1 MSIHFQCGCGR
12 KLTAPDGTSGKR
24 AKCPV
29 CQNVMRVPDPSAPAS
44 EPPPSSAPAPQA
56 GEPARSKAELARASD
71 GLKHLAS
78 HLEKRS
84 GARQLK
90 MSGRALV
97 VDDEPDTLTTV
108 SELLEHHG
116 FEVLRASNGEQAI
129 EMAYEHRPDVIVL
142 DVMLPGINGFEVC
155 RRLKDPSQKGS
166 AGYDVHTPILMLTAK
181 AKGRDVQYAKSVGA
195 NGYIKKPFQPL
206 KLYQKLDKLMN
217 K

>member
-1 MSIHFQCGCGR
+1 M
-12 KLTAPDGTSGKR
+12 
-24 AKCPV
+24 
-29 CQNVMRVPDPSAPAS
+29 
-44 EPPPSSAPAPQA
+44 
-56 GEPARSKAELARASD
+56 
-71 GLKHLAS
+71 
-78 HLEKRS
+78 
-84 GARQLK
+84 K